1 MTPLPS
7 NDPRDLYG
15 YEVTVFTGFER
26 GAGTTADVSLVLTGK
41 LEQTQPRRLRD
52 VDPARKKFQQGGIDF
67 FLLTVPRPLGKIQ
80 QLRVWHNNAGADPSW
95 FVSRIL
101 VRDLQTEK
109 TAWFICDRW
118 LAVEEDDGQID
129 RTLVPGSKED
139 LIKFNFLFSS
149 EVRKNL
155 SDGHLWYSVLYRPL
169 RSTFTR
175 VQRLSCC
182 LSILTC
188 SMVAN
193 AMFYRD
199 GEGGESD
206 GVEVKIGPIRLSV
219 RQIGIGVLSSLVVV
233 PVNVLVVNIFRKAR
247 PKNLPILEASLK
259 DPHGKAQQ
267 FEFDDDSSDTDNE
280 AEEEKEG
287 KENEKNKD
295 KKGEKKEFT
304 IPHFTIYIA
313 YVLSFCGNPFSLC
326 GSNDQINKQTNKQK
340 QKKITNVSFP
350 NNENKNNNR
359 KYYRVCSHDVT
370 SAMLEE

>member
-15 YEVTVFTGFER
+15 YEITVVTGFER
-26 GAGTTADVSLVLTGK
+26 SAGTTADVSLVLTGK
-41 LEQTQPRRLRD
+41 LEQTQPRRLHD
-52 VDPARKKFQQGGIDF
+52 ADPARKKFQQGSIDF
-67 FLLTVPRPLGKIQ
+67 FLLTVPRPLGKIK

-109 TAWFICDRW
+109 TVWFICDRW

-129 RTLVPGSKED
+129 RTLLPGSKKD

-188 SMVAN
+188 TMVAN
-193 AMFYRD
+193 AMFYKD
-199 GEGGESD
+199 GDEGDSD

-219 RQIGIGVLSSLVVV
+219 RQIGIGVMSSLVVF
-233 PVNVLVVNIFRKAR
+233 PVNLLVVNIFRKAR
-247 PKNLPILEASLK
+247 PKNLPIPDVSPK
-259 DPHGKAQQ
+259 DPQGKAQQ
-267 FEFDDDSSDTDNE
+267 REEFDDYSSDSDDE
-280 AEEEKEG
+280 PEEEKEG
-287 KENEKNKD
+287 KKNEKKKD

-304 IPHFTIYIA
+304 LPHYTIYIA
-313 YVLSFCGNPFSLC
+313 YVLSFCSNPFSLY
-326 GSNDQINKQTNKQK
+326 SSHDQ
-340 QKKITNVSFP
+340 
-350 NNENKNNNR
+350 KNNNKR
-359 KYYRVCSHDVT
+359 N
-370 SAMLEE
+370 